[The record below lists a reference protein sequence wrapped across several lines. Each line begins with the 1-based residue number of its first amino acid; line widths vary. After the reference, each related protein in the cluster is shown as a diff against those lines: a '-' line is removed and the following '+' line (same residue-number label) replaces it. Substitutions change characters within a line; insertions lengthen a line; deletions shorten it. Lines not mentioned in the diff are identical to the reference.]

1 MTSRRRRVGGRRRS
15 SERRAPVGQPARAA
29 YTRRVRKGS
38 IVLAEGDLGRVV
50 VTPDAIAVI
59 AGRAVD
65 ESFGVVDQA
74 GRRGPLRLLK
84 RGRQSGVRVR
94 EVEGGIALELHVVVD
109 YGINLGEVSAMVQSR
124 VTYEVERH
132 TGLSVKGVTVHVDS
146 ARRAE

>member
-1 MTSRRRRVGGRRRS
+1 VKKGG
-15 SERRAPVGQPARAA
+15 
-29 YTRRVRKGS
+29 
-38 IVLAEGDLGRVV
+38 ILLAESDLGRVV
-50 VTPDAIAVI
+50 VTTDAISAI

-74 GRRGPLRLLK
+74 GRRGPLRLLA

-94 EVEGGIALELHVVVD
+94 EVDGGIALELHVVVD

-124 VTYEVERH
+124 VAYEVERH
-132 TGLSVKGVTVHVDS
+132 TGLAVEAVNVHVDS

>member
-1 MTSRRRRVGGRRRS
+1 VK
-15 SERRAPVGQPARAA
+15 
-29 YTRRVRKGS
+29 KGS
-38 IVLAEGDLGRVV
+38 ILLAESDLGRVV
-50 VTPDAIAVI
+50 MTPDAIAAI

-74 GRRGPLRLLK
+74 GRRGPLRLLT

-94 EVEGGIALELHVVVD
+94 EVDGGIALELHVVVD

-124 VTYEVERH
+124 VAYEVERH
-132 TGLSVKGVTVHVDS
+132 TGLSVQAVNVHVDS

>member
-1 MTSRRRRVGGRRRS
+1 MK
-15 SERRAPVGQPARAA
+15 
-29 YTRRVRKGS
+29 KGS
-38 IVLAEGDLGRVV
+38 IVLAEGDLGRVL
-50 VTPDAIAVI
+50 VTTHAIAVI

-74 GRRGPLRLLK
+74 GRRGPLRLLT
-84 RGRQSGVRVR
+84 RGRRSGVRVR

-132 TGLSVKGVTVHVDS
+132 TGLSVESVTVHVDS